1 MKLYFYFLD
10 TRKDNCIRMEECE
23 VEEKKL
29 TYSPIGRLPKYYSGN
44 YVMKEDIGKI
54 TGTTGKVVILTE
66 NNPLTAAEIFAQK
79 CQRDIDHLKE
89 AIWTKEQQIEEIN
102 SIRLRI
108 EKWRSE
114 NAGK

>member
-29 TYSPIGRLPKYYSGN
+29 TYSPIGRLLKYYSGN

-66 NNPLTAAEIFAQK
+66 NNPLIAADIFSQK
-79 CQRDIDHLKE
+79 CRNDIEHLKQV
-89 AIWTKEQQIEEIN
+89 IWTKEQQMEEIN
-102 SIRLRI
+102 SIRLSI

-114 NAGK
+114 NAGE

>member
-23 VEEKKL
+23 VEEKAMVYK
-29 TYSPIGRLPKYYSGN
+29 PVNRLPKYYSGN
-44 YVMKEDIGKI
+44 YVMKDEIGRL

-66 NNPLTAAEIFAQK
+66 NNPLMAAEIFAQK
-79 CQRDIDHLKE
+79 CQDDILHLKSV
-89 AIWTKEQQIEEIN
+89 IWTKEQQMEEIN

-108 EKWRSE
+108 EKWRYE

>member
-10 TRKDNCIRMEECE
+10 TRKDNCVRMEECE
-23 VEEKKL
+23 VEERAMAYK
-29 TYSPIGRLPKYYSGN
+29 PVRRFPKYYTSN
-44 YVMKEDIGKI
+44 SVWKSEIGKI

-66 NNPLTAAEIFAQK
+66 NNPLTAAEIFTQK
-79 CQRDIDHLKE
+79 CQDDIEHLE
-89 AIWTKEQQIEEIN
+89 QVIWTKEQQMAEII

-114 NAGK
+114 NAEQ

>member
-23 VEEKKL
+23 VEEK
-29 TYSPIGRLPKYYSGN
+29 TMAYVPVSRFPKYYTLNCVWKS
-44 YVMKEDIGKI
+44 VIGKI

-66 NNPLTAAEIFAQK
+66 NNPVIAAEIFTQK

-89 AIWTKEQQIEEIN
+89 VIWTKEQQMEEIN

>member
-10 TRKDNCIRMEECE
+10 VRKDNCIRMEECE

-29 TYSPIGRLPKYYSGN
+29 TYSPVGRLPKYYPGN

-66 NNPLTAAEIFAQK
+66 NNPLAAAEIFAKK
-79 CQRDIDHLKE
+79 CQCDIDHIK
-89 AIWTKEQQIEEIN
+89 AVIWVKEQQIEEIN
-102 SIRLRI
+102 RILLRI

-114 NAGK
+114 NAGE